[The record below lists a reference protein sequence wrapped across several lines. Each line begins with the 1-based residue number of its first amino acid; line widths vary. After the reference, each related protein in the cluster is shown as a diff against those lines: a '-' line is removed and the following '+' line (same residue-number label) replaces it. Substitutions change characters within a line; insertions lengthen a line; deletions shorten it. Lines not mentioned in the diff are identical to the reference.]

1 MKKGLISDILTTGL
15 NLTSNILGILRVYAD
30 LGHIDTHGHWTHY
43 YRFALRH
50 KMQLVC
56 NAYLLI

>member
-1 MKKGLISDILTTGL
+1 MKKGPISDILTTGL

-30 LGHIDTHGHWTHY
+30 LGHIDTHGHATHY

-50 KMQLVC
+50 NKPDR
-56 NAYLLI
+56 